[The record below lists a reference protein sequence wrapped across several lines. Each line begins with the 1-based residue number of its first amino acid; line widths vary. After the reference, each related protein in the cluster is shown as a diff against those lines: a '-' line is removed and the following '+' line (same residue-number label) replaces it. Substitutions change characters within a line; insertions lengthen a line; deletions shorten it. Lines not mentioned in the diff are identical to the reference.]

1 MQRFIVPMEK
11 STRVER
17 GPARQRHG
25 GRQPAHL
32 KKISFLFIYL
42 TCIFLQARKEEVFD
56 GPVLE
61 TGRARERPCLP
72 MPPVSRAQRCTLL
85 PAEALM

>member
-1 MQRFIVPMEK
+1 M
-11 STRVER
+11 VE
-17 GPARQRHG
+17 GN
-25 GRQPAHL
+25 GRQFYL
-32 KKISFLFIYL
+32 LFIYL

-61 TGRARERPCLP
+61 TGRARGRPCLP
-72 MPPVSRAQRCTLL
+72 MPPVSRAQSCTLL